1 MTAGFIL
8 REIAAF
14 HHNGEDIASAVQ
26 GLFYT
31 ATFVFTLP
39 IYVALFHLVSGAL
52 KFRLHYFFWAI
63 TCFTSAII
71 TCTAQGCATYF
82 SAHQSQSAMRS
93 GLALIKASLTLQLF
107 LNAVFVCLL
116 AVYQYR
122 PNLRLGPQHQAE
134 HQAEHS
140 QSRTVTIILTL
151 YVLIGLILI
160 RNIFRTVQIFTSPRS
175 GLWTDEAYFWVFEPT
190 VILTYSVI
198 WHLICPAEDLCLRA
212 RACCNGSQGE

>member
-39 IYVALFHLVSGAL
+39 LYVAVFPLVSGAL
-52 KFRLHYFFWAI
+52 KIRLHYFFWAI

-71 TCTAQGCATYF
+71 TCTAQGCASYF
-82 SAHQSQSAMRS
+82 SAHQSQSAMSS
-93 GLALIKASLTLQLF
+93 GLALIKASLILQLF

-122 PNLRLGPQHQAE
+122 SNLRLGPQQ
-134 HQAEHS
+134 QAEHS
-140 QSRTVTIILTL
+140 QSRTMNITTVILTL

-175 GLWTDEAYFWVFEPT
+175 GLWTNEVYFWVFEPT
-190 VILTYSVI
+190 VILAYSVI
-198 WHLICPAEDLCLRA
+198 WHLTCPAKDLCLGA
-212 RACCNGSQGE
+212 TACCNGGQGE